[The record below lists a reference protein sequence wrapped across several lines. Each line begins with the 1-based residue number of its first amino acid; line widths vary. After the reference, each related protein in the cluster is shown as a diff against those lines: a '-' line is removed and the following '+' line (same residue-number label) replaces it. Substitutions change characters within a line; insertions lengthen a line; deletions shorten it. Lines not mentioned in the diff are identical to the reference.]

1 MNEVVK
7 VSQRAH
13 GSIEKVFFRNELA
26 VEMTRTATIKGY
38 IKELLRA
45 LDKGDSHQCFEAFSE
60 AIVAIMQSVLDVS
73 KPKVPAKLREAI
85 FDLQHLCCKALINK
99 LDLSTWFF

>member
-7 VSQRAH
+7 VSQRVR
-13 GSIEKVFFRNELA
+13 GSIEKVFFWSKLA
-26 VEMTRTATIKGY
+26 VGTTRTATIKGY
-38 IKELLRA
+38 IKELLCA

-73 KPKVPAKLREAI
+73 KPKVPAKLREPI
-85 FDLQHLCCKALINK
+85 GRVCRCTSQ
-99 LDLSTWFF
+99 